1 MAKKF
6 HTPLVVILTTTRG
19 QFTDER
25 KASFILTY
33 KCVIKIGVNLAD
45 EQRWNCRQLINQI

>member
-45 EQRWNCRQLINQI
+45 EQRWNCR